1 MTNKEFVNK
10 LLNIVNNYKTIY
22 AYGTWGQVL
31 NNTII
36 TNKTKQ
42 YSWWYT
48 AAKQKELKNLVGKGY
63 FVFDCVGLIKGV
75 LWGWNGSN
83 TTNGGAKYASN
94 GVPDTSANGMIN
106 LCKDIS
112 TNFSNIQ
119 MGEAVWLDG
128 HIDIYWENG
137 QVIECSPA
145 FKNKVQITQLSQRKW
160 LKHGKLPFITYEK
173 NDSFLPARGYFK
185 KGDSG
190 EKIAKIDDFFANK
203 VKGNYFGDYTT
214 AIVKEFQRQNKLE
227 QDGNIGPI
235 TLAKMK
241 EQGFKE

>member
-10 LLNIVNNYKTIY
+10 LLNIVNNYKTVY
-22 AYGTWGQVL
+22 VYGTWGQVV
-31 NNTII
+31 NNSII
-36 TNKTKQ
+36 DAKAKQ
-42 YSWWYT
+42 YPKRFS
-48 AAKQKELKNLVGKGY
+48 ASRIKMLKGLVGKGY
-63 FVFDCVGLIKGV
+63 FGFDCVGLIKGV

-83 TTNGGAKYASN
+83 TKDGGAKYESN
-94 GVPDTSANGMIN
+94 GVPDVSANGMIN
-106 LCKDIS
+106 LCKNVS

-128 HIDIYWENG
+128 HIGIYYKDG
-137 QVIECSPA
+137 QVIECSPSY
-145 FKNKVQITQLSQRKW
+145 KDKVQITKLSQRKW
-160 LKHGKLPFITYEK
+160 LKHGKLPYIEYT
-173 NDSFLPARGYFK
+173 NDNQFLPSRGYFK

-190 EKIAKIDDFFANK
+190 VKIEKIDDFFANK
-203 VKGNYFGDYTT
+203 VKGDYFGDYTI